1 MENDGIDIQKAKK
14 VGGRAVSR
22 PLWFAI
28 CETMVGR
35 RHKATEGL
43 AMMAAAR
50 LSAQAEPNAASHTP
64 GAEIG

>member
-1 MENDGIDIQKAKK
+1 MENDGIGIQKTKGAGDKS
-14 VGGRAVSR
+14 VSR
-22 PLWFAI
+22 PLWYAI
-28 CETMVGR
+28 CETVVGR

-50 LSAQAEPNAASHTP
+50 LNVRTEPHVASHAP